1 MIVSIKI
8 VAKLNRDKQRSFCH
22 RLGCSTTKHPHLL
35 ADKKKM
41 IEIIGMD
48 NLRLAGHLAY
58 TLIFFSFLVRN
69 ILWLRGLAI
78 VASFTSIAY
87 NFYVPAEPLWV
98 PIQWNCVFILTNL
111 VQITFI
117 FLEKRNFKLEG
128 HEAYLHDRFFPD
140 LTSAEFKNLIKGG
153 YLRTSKK
160 NEVLIQQLTAVEAL
174 MVIID
179 GEVSVQSKGREVA
192 RLGKGHFLGEMS
204 FMTGEPTKADVVA
217 VGEIEYFFWE
227 KESLKNLINKK
238 PKMMNAIQ
246 RVLSHQLIEYILD
259 DNQKADNNYTD
270 AA

>member
-1 MIVSIKI
+1 MEE
-8 VAKLNRDKQRSFCH
+8 F
-22 RLGCSTTKHPHLL
+22 
-35 ADKKKM
+35 
-41 IEIIGMD
+41 IGTE
-48 NLRLAGHLAY
+48 NLQLAGHLAY

-78 VASFTSIAY
+78 FASATSIIY

-98 PIQWNCVFILTNL
+98 PIQWNCIFIITNII
-111 VQITFI
+111 QITFI

-140 LTSAEFKNLIKGG
+140 LTSAEFKSLVKDGF
-153 YLRTSKK
+153 LRTSKR
-160 NEVLIQQLTAVEAL
+160 NETLIQQQTTVEAL
-174 MVIID
+174 MVIIE
-179 GEVSVQSKGREVA
+179 GEVSVRSKGREVA

-204 FMTGEPTKADVVA
+204 FMTDEPTKADVCA
-217 VGEIEYFFWE
+217 IGEVLYFFWE
-227 KESLKNLINKK
+227 KESLKALINKK

-259 DNQKADNNYTD
+259 EDQKADNNYTD

>member
-1 MIVSIKI
+1 
-8 VAKLNRDKQRSFCH
+8 
-22 RLGCSTTKHPHLL
+22 
-35 ADKKKM
+35 
-41 IEIIGMD
+41 
-48 NLRLAGHLAY
+48 LAGHLAY

-78 VASFTSIAY
+78 FASLTSIIY

-98 PIQWNCVFILTNL
+98 PIQWNCVFIMTNI

-140 LTSAEFKNLIKGG
+140 LTSAEFKSLLRGG
-153 YLRTSKK
+153 FLRTSQK
-160 NEVLIQQLTAVEAL
+160 NETLIEQHTTVEAL

-179 GEVSVQSKGREVA
+179 GEVSVQTKGREVA

-204 FMTGEPTKADVVA
+204 FMTDEPTKADVCA
-217 VGEIEYFFWE
+217 IGEVQYFFWE
-227 KESLKNLINKK
+227 KESLKALINKK

-259 DNQKADNNYTD
+259 EDQKADNNYTP